1 MDQEDVSLP
10 PLISGV
16 SHNPRKRPRQPRLS
30 SSLSVN
36 SSDPAVF
43 SSDDDPALDNYVEG
57 RQKKKYIGSWFKH
70 DPASSSDSTFG
81 EATVLLGPKPK
92 RTFRRDFD
100 SGVFLGSDSTDSEG
114 VPEVLDIPAKPKLPL
129 VAAPKIS
136 PTEQK
141 LRDRIERCLET
152 GDEAIDFWQMD
163 LCELSDDTIAPLSQF
178 ALIPKIT
185 KDVAFEQKE
194 PELKLYLAQN
204 RLMRLPGALF
214 DVTYL
219 TTLSLRNNKLTEV
232 PPAIGKMRNLQQ
244 LNLSQNRIRSF
255 PVELLDLF
263 KANSRLEGLSLF
275 PNPLLPAEQS
285 FESLLDDV
293 GAEPFE
299 VWDGAPWKTTEN
311 LPRFLT
317 RRLGRSP
324 VQTSESTGKITS
336 VFTTKKLA
344 MDASSVPVEH
354 FFNTKHESHASPNP
368 SDEHSAAVQQQTAS
382 STRVPSLVETVM
394 RSAHKSPHLSEMAS
408 YIPDELSHL
417 RTLCDRAA
425 LQKDQGGLVCSQCR
439 RTIVTPALE
448 WIEWREIRS
457 FSESTRFGRAGK
469 YRLVPISVRRDEI
482 NVPFIHRAC
491 SLRCGPQEQHA
502 GWEFPEGTRG
512 RTIGNIFYTGPLP
525 SEEGTP
531 SDS

>member
-36 SSDPAVF
+36 SSDPAIF

-57 RQKKKYIGSWFKH
+57 RQKKKYIGSWYKH

-81 EATVLLGPKPK
+81 EPTVALGPKPK

-100 SGVFLGSDSTDSEG
+100 SGVFLGSDGTDSEG
-114 VPEVLDIPAKPKLPL
+114 VPEVLDNPAKPRLPQ
-129 VAAPKIS
+129 VVIPKIS
-136 PTEQK
+136 PAEQK
-141 LRDRIERCLET
+141 LRDKIERCLET

-163 LCELSDDTIAPLSQF
+163 LTELSNDTIALLSQF
-178 ALIPKIT
+178 THIPKIT

-219 TTLSLRNNKLTEV
+219 TTLSLRNNKLTDV
-232 PPAIGKMRNLQQ
+232 PPAIGKMSNLQQ
-244 LNLSQNRIRSF
+244 LNLSQNRIRNF

-275 PNPLLPAEQS
+275 PNPLLLAEQP
-285 FESLLDDV
+285 FESLLDNV
-293 GAEPFE
+293 GEEPFQ

-324 VQTSESTGKITS
+324 VQATESTGKITS
-336 VFTTKKLA
+336 AFSIQSI
-344 MDASSVPVEH
+344 MDTGVVSVEH
-354 FFNTKHESHASPNP
+354 FFNAKHESHGSPNP
-368 SDEHSAAVQQQTAS
+368 SEEPDVAVQQQTAS
-382 STRVPSLVETVM
+382 STRVPSLVEAVM
-394 RSAHKSPHLSEMAS
+394 RSAHRTPHLGEMVS

-417 RTLCDRAA
+417 RALCDRAA
-425 LQKDQGGLVCSQCR
+425 VQKDQGGLVCSQCR
-439 RTIVTPALE
+439 RAIVTPALE

-502 GWEFPEGTRG
+502 GWEFPQGTRG

-531 SDS
+531 SNQ